1 MLWLMVDQQLV
12 PAVTKKCHHMAN
24 FRQFDAWIAFSDKL
38 AKL

>member
-1 MLWLMVDQQLV
+1 MLWLIVEQQLV

-24 FRQFDAWIAFSDKL
+24 SRQFDAWIAFSDKL